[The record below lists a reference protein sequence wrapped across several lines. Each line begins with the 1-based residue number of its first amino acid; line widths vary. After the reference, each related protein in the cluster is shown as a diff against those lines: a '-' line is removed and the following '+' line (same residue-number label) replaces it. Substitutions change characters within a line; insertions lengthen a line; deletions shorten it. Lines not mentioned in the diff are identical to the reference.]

1 VHTYSGYENK
11 VRSNLG
17 NVVASRGIEDRVFE
31 VVIPMED
38 VVEFKGGKKVTV
50 QKKVFPGYL
59 LVRCDLDDDTWG
71 AIRNTPGVTGFVG
84 PGTKPTPLSRREVEN
99 ILQVKVEG
107 AEAPTKR
114 SRPRLE
120 YEVDETVRVKEGP
133 FADFSGQIAE
143 INEDQ
148 LKLKVLVNIFGRET
162 PVELEFSQVAK
173 LYARRGHERGTRRT
187 AMPPKKKVLAVVKI
201 QLEAG
206 SATPAPP
213 VGTALGPHGV
223 QTMEFCKQ
231 YNQATENMR
240 GQVVPVEITIYED
253 RSFTFILKTS
263 PTPVLLRQ
271 AAGLDKGAQTAGRE
285 QVGTITDDQL
295 AEIATTKLKDLNTND
310 LEAAKKQVAGTAR
323 SMGIKVAG

>member
-1 VHTYSGYENK
+1 MEEAVLEAIEEAVVEEIAEEIVEEIALETATAAAEPDLVLDATDGQDAAEEDGELGGWVKDDEEEEPLPVESPYDRPGRWYVVHTYSGYENK
-11 VRSNLG
+11 VRSNMG

-38 VVEFKGGKKVTV
+38 VDEFKGGKKVTV

-107 AEAPTKR
+107 GPGGAPKR
-114 SRPRLE
+114 TRARLE
-120 YEVDETVRVKEGP
+120 YEVNETVRVKEGP
-133 FADFSGQIAE
+133 FADFSGQISE

-173 LYARRGHERGTRRT
+173 L
-187 AMPPKKKVLAVVKI
+187 
-201 QLEAG
+201 
-206 SATPAPP
+206 
-213 VGTALGPHGV
+213 
-223 QTMEFCKQ
+223 
-231 YNQATENMR
+231 
-240 GQVVPVEITIYED
+240 
-253 RSFTFILKTS
+253 
-263 PTPVLLRQ
+263 
-271 AAGLDKGAQTAGRE
+271 
-285 QVGTITDDQL
+285 
-295 AEIATTKLKDLNTND
+295 
-310 LEAAKKQVAGTAR
+310 
-323 SMGIKVAG
+323 